1 MHLVSKQV
9 FTFKTKIR
17 PRWRAVFCFVS
28 HTGADIFPQKIPHS
42 TERRFLFCRKA
53 VLYRQNYFSD
63 VADGPEEGGNIHRDA
78 SQRKGIYAERACRQ
92 AGAER
97 KDDIKMGMWQRTAGG
112 GLYGAAVQRLN
123 IRGGNVRRI
132 GFFAGKILFISFRIQ
147 IVECN
152 KIANAFHVGIHRK
165 RFAYSSSLSCSSSSC
180 Q

>member
-1 MHLVSKQV
+1 MYLTPAQ
-9 FTFKTKIR
+9 
-17 PRWRAVFCFVS
+17 
-28 HTGADIFPQKIPHS
+28 IFSPKK
-42 TERRFLFCRKA
+42 FLTLRSAGSFFCRKA
-53 VLYRQNYFSD
+53 VLYRQNYFSRG
-63 VADGPEEGGNIHRDA
+63 ADGPEEDGSIHRDA

-165 RFAYSSSLSCSSSSC
+165 RFVYSSSLSCSSSSC
-180 Q
+180 QYRSCSS